1 MEDSQNKL
9 VVKVKYQGLN
19 KEPGQSTEPQMVT
32 EWHTGRIVGAIIIFL
47 LFIMLPFYLF
57 EEDDDASKSVNTIPT
72 VDNEILEKQ
81 LPKKI
86 IKSVD
91 VIPIPSDSAIKAN
104 NKNNISSKPL
114 VNIKENN
121 IETELKKVPERLPNK
136 NIVRAVLAKGI
147 YDKEP
152 VGGLVLPLVL
162 NKVEASRVYYFTE
175 IINMK
180 GQYLY
185 HQWLR
190 NDQEVYKR
198 KISILGNRWRASTNK
213 LIVYSKVGNWTVRLV
228 NKQGV
233 ILNEIQFEAIE

>member
-19 KEPGQSTEPQMVT
+19 KEQGQSTEPQMVT

-57 EEDDDASKSVNTIPT
+57 EEDDDASKPVNTIPT

-86 IKSVD
+86 ITSVD
-91 VIPIPSDSAIKAN
+91 VISIPSDSAVKE

-121 IETELKKVPERLPNK
+121 IEKELKIVPEILSNK

-152 VGGLVLPLVL
+152 VGDLVLPLVL